1 MGMTHRAN
9 CEVTHE
15 TQMRLLAR
23 PAPIPSDLALTPSSP
38 EAPAMPLP
46 HLKSVVATLLLAA
59 PLSMP
64 AAVLAP
70 ASLDAVIAAPHR
82 TPEFVAR
89 DIYRHPLETLNF
101 FGIRPD
107 MTVVEI
113 WPGSGWYTEILAPY
127 LRDAGQYYA
136 ATQAA
141 SLPNASDGTKKG
153 VASFREKLAA
163 TPDAYDKVHLS
174 EFKPPERVEIAPQS
188 TADLVL
194 TFRNVH
200 NWMAAEYEADAFKA
214 FYAALKPGG
223 VLGVVEHR
231 APAGQSREQSK
242 QNGYVTEAYIKA
254 LAYGAG
260 FEFAGSSP
268 VNDNPRDTKDYPEGV
283 WTLPPVLR
291 LKDVDR
297 DKYLAIGESDRMTL
311 KFVKPKAQR

>member
-1 MGMTHRAN
+1 MISPLRHA
-9 CEVTHE
+9 VVAL
-15 TQMRLLAR
+15 LLAVS
-23 PAPIPSDLALTPSSP
+23 ASATAASDLA
-38 EAPAMPLP
+38 AA
-46 HLKSVVATLLLAA
+46 VAA
-59 PLSMP
+59 PR
-64 AAVLAP
+64 
-70 ASLDAVIAAPHR
+70 R
-82 TPEFVAR
+82 TPDFVLR
-89 DIYRHPLETLNF
+89 DRYRHPLETLSF
-101 FGIRPD
+101 FGLRPD

-127 LRDAGQYYA
+127 LRDSGQYYA
-136 ATQAA
+136 ATPAA

-153 VASFREKLAA
+153 VANFRDKLATA
-163 TPDAYDKVHLS
+163 PDAYDKVHLS

-200 NWMAAEYEADAFKA
+200 NWMAGEFEAEAFKA

-231 APAGQSREQSK
+231 APADQSREQSK
-242 QNGYVTEAYIKA
+242 QNGYVTEAYVKA
-254 LAYGAG
+254 LAFGAG

-268 VNDNPRDTKDYPEGV
+268 VNDNPRDTKNYPEGV

-311 KFVKPKAQR
+311 KFVKPKVSR

>member
-1 MGMTHRAN
+1 MIHQLLRCLAAATFIAAN
-9 CEVTHE
+9 I
-15 TQMRLLAR
+15 AS
-23 PAPIPSDLALTPSSP
+23 A
-38 EAPAMPLP
+38 APA
-46 HLKSVVATLLLAA
+46 TLA
-59 PLSMP
+59 
-64 AAVLAP
+64 
-70 ASLDAVIAAPHR
+70 DAIAAPSR
-82 TPEFVAR
+82 TPEFVQR
-89 DIYRHPLETLNF
+89 DRYRHPLETLSF
-101 FGIRPD
+101 FGLRAD

-113 WPGSGWYTEILAPY
+113 WPGTGWYTEILAPY
-127 LRDAGQYYA
+127 LRDSGQYYA
-136 ATQAA
+136 ATPAA

-153 VASFREKLAA
+153 VASFRDKLAA
-163 TPDAYDKVHLS
+163 KPDAYDKVHLS

-231 APAGQSREQSK
+231 APADQSREQSK
-242 QNGYVTEAYIKA
+242 QNGYVTEAYVKA
-254 LAYGAG
+254 LAFGAG

-268 VNDNPRDTKDYPEGV
+268 VNDNPRDTKNYPEGV

-311 KFVKPKAQR
+311 KFVKPKVSR

>member
-1 MGMTHRAN
+1 MLRS
-9 CEVTHE
+9 
-15 TQMRLLAR
+15 LR
-23 PAPIPSDLALTPSSP
+23 P
-38 EAPAMPLP
+38 
-46 HLKSVVATLLLAA
+46 TLLLLALLGSLPAAHAA
-59 PLSMP
+59 PT
-64 AAVLAP
+64 LAEAI
-70 ASLDAVIAAPHR
+70 ASPLR
-82 TPEFVAR
+82 TPDYVQR
-89 DIYRHPLETLNF
+89 DRYRHPLETLSF
-101 FGIRPD
+101 FGLRPD

-113 WPGSGWYTEILAPY
+113 WPGAGWYTEILAPY

-136 ATQAA
+136 ATPAA

-153 VASFREKLAA
+153 VASFRDKLAA
-163 TPDAYDKVHLS
+163 APDAYDKVHIS

-231 APAGQSREQSK
+231 APAGQSREESK
-242 QNGYVTEAYIKA
+242 KNGYVTEAYIKA
-254 LAYGAG
+254 LAFGAG
-260 FEFAGSSP
+260 FEFGGSSP

-311 KFVKPKAQR
+311 KFVKPKVSR

>member
-1 MGMTHRAN
+1 MLRS
-9 CEVTHE
+9 
-15 TQMRLLAR
+15 LR
-23 PAPIPSDLALTPSSP
+23 P
-38 EAPAMPLP
+38 
-46 HLKSVVATLLLAA
+46 TLLLLALIGSLPAAHAA
-59 PLSMP
+59 PT
-64 AAVLAP
+64 LAEAI
-70 ASLDAVIAAPHR
+70 ASPQR
-82 TPEFVAR
+82 TPDYVQR
-89 DIYRHPLETLNF
+89 DRYRHPLETLSF
-101 FGIRPD
+101 FGLRPD

-113 WPGSGWYTEILAPY
+113 WPGTGWYTEILAPY
-127 LRDAGQYYA
+127 LRDSGQYYA
-136 ATQAA
+136 ATPAA

-153 VASFREKLAA
+153 VASFRDKLAA
-163 TPDAYDKVHLS
+163 KPDAYDKVHLS

-231 APAGQSREQSK
+231 APAGQSREESK
-242 QNGYVTEAYIKA
+242 KNGYVTEAYIKA
-254 LAYGAG
+254 LAFGAG

-311 KFVKPKAQR
+311 KFVKPKVSR

>member
-1 MGMTHRAN
+1 MFRSLH
-9 CEVTHE
+9 
-15 TQMRLLAR
+15 
-23 PAPIPSDLALTPSSP
+23 PSL
-38 EAPAMPLP
+38 
-46 HLKSVVATLLLAA
+46 LLLALIA
-59 PLSMP
+59 SVP
-64 AAVLAP
+64 AAHAMPTLA
-70 ASLDAVIAAPHR
+70 AAIANPQR
-82 TPEFVAR
+82 TPDYVQR
-89 DIYRHPLETLNF
+89 DRYRHPLETLSF

-113 WPGSGWYTEILAPY
+113 WPGAGWYTEILAPY
-127 LRDAGQYYA
+127 LRDSGQYYA

-153 VASFREKLAA
+153 VANFRDKLAA
-163 TPDAYDKVHLS
+163 APDAYDKVHLS
-174 EFKPPERVEIAPQS
+174 EFKPPERVEIAPTS

-200 NWMAAEYEADAFKA
+200 NWMAGEYEADAFKA

-254 LAYGAG
+254 LAFGAG
-260 FEFAGSSP
+260 FEFEGSSP

-311 KFVKPKAQR
+311 KFVKPKARR